1 MNLHEYQGKE
11 LFNQYNLPVSKGI
24 VIDDPEN
31 AFGPR
36 LWKSLKKYFWIN
48 CSDFKHEDSS

>member
-11 LFNQYNLPVSKGI
+11 LFGKYNLPVSKGI

-31 AFGPR
+31 A
-36 LWKSLKKYFWIN
+36 LKA
-48 CSDFKHEDSS
+48 